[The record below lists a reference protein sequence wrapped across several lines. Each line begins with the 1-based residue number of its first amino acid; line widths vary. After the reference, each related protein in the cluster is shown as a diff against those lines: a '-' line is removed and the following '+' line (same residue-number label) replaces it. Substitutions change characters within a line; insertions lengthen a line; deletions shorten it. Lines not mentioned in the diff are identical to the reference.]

1 MRGTRAGNSRGLDSL
16 TGAATASTS
25 TSTTASTTNQTAG
38 MNSLGAV
45 VVDGVNE
52 LTGSAN
58 GREWRPLKVAE
69 IKRRFRHQQTVYI
82 VGLKFE
88 A

>member
-1 MRGTRAGNSRGLDSL
+1 MGAGIRLSRARV
-16 TGAATASTS
+16 ATASTS